1 MNIGSH
7 SDSMAHMQI
16 DDTDDMGLEREVDDN
31 LPNFDEELDQPARVP
46 HIEEAEEDEAATR
59 QWYKHDFP
67 EQRQAGIPH
76 GQGKTSFE
84 RICDEQILH
93 GAEVLGPFKDDEE
106 WELAKWLIK
115 NVGHNAAEEFL
126 KLPMVS
132 DE

>member
-1 MNIGSH
+1 
-7 SDSMAHMQI
+7 MAQMHI
-16 DDTDDMGLEREVDDN
+16 DDANDMGLEPEVHNSHHLDN
-31 LPNFDEELDQPARVP
+31 LPNFDKELDQPAQVP
-46 HIEEAEEDEAATR
+46 RIEEIDDEEVMTH

-76 GQGKTSFE
+76 GEGKTSFE
-84 RICDEQILH
+84 QIRDEQILR

-115 NVGHNAAEEFL
+115 NVGQNVAEEFL